1 MSVRKE
7 TDGAAISVTGCKFPP
22 TPEGIAAAN
31 RIKTTVIQKS
41 PGRQQEPAVTPSS
54 AARMLFSPSLKP
66 PVSPTPFTQGHLELT
81 QLTLL
86 EQISNKRAAAAA
98 AAQELKILEDA
109 AMDAG
114 ILPPTTSAAAQ
125 PTPTSAQG
133 TEQTSHP
140 TAAKPQLH
148 LTAQEP
154 ALYPQAPPAARA
166 AVVFTH
172 ATADQ
177 KPGQHQSLAGKQPDQ
192 HTTNAAAE
200 PQLQTAA

>member
-1 MSVRKE
+1 M
-7 TDGAAISVTGCKFPP
+7 VTL
-22 TPEGIAAAN
+22 A
-31 RIKTTVIQKS
+31 
-41 PGRQQEPAVTPSS
+41 
-54 AARMLFSPSLKP
+54 
-66 PVSPTPFTQGHLELT
+66 LT
-81 QLTLL
+81 
-86 EQISNKRAAAAA
+86 NKRAAAAA

-109 AMDAG
+109 AMDVG

-172 ATADQ
+172 ATAEQ
-177 KPGQHQSLAGKQPDQ
+177 KPGQHQSLTGKQPDQ
-192 HTTNAAAE
+192 HTLNAAAE
-200 PQLQTAA
+200 PQLQTAAQDTGQPPAAAPAKDSLDLLRSGGSTKASTSTRFC

>member
-1 MSVRKE
+1 
-7 TDGAAISVTGCKFPP
+7 
-22 TPEGIAAAN
+22 
-31 RIKTTVIQKS
+31 
-41 PGRQQEPAVTPSS
+41 
-54 AARMLFSPSLKP
+54 
-66 PVSPTPFTQGHLELT
+66 
-81 QLTLL
+81 
-86 EQISNKRAAAAA
+86 
-98 AAQELKILEDA
+98 
-109 AMDAG
+109 MDAG

-177 KPGQHQSLAGKQPDQ
+177 KPGQHQSLTGKQPDQ
-192 HTTNAAAE
+192 HTPNAAAE
-200 PQLQTAA
+200 PQLQTAAQDTEQPPAAPAKHSLGFLRSGRVYQKPTHRLDSAEGSGWIQDGGEASEF